1 MWVRERVAHLVIIQF
16 CIGVEGLD
24 DKFRVLVR
32 SMIRQ
37 E

>member
-1 MWVRERVAHLVIIQF
+1 MENRVAHLVIIQF
-16 CIGVEGLD
+16 CIGVEVLD